1 LNFLTTLAGIVL
13 SFTPKYTV
21 LSSTIKMPKCAGSV
35 HRCGFCGKRLPTL
48 TGVRL
53 HIQNTNACRRRWEL
67 QVTKPGPSTK
77 INETQA
83 TPPAN
88 IPTHL
93 EADFSG
99 AAEESVP
106 LVDVSLASE
115 DSFPN
120 PEHLE
125 RFFQLYPEPVAAIV
139 GKEKTVF
146 ERWEDERRKEGRSQ
160 WYPFESKDEWEL
172 AAWLAQN
179 VGHNKIDEFLKLA
192 EVSI

>member
-1 LNFLTTLAGIVL
+1 
-13 SFTPKYTV
+13 
-21 LSSTIKMPKCAGSV
+21 MPKCAGSV

-67 QVTKPGPSTK
+67 QVTKPGSSTK
-77 INETQA
+77 KDETRA
-83 TPPAN
+83 TPTPTN

-99 AAEESVP
+99 VAEDFVP
-106 LVDVSLASE
+106 PVDVSRTSESE
-115 DSFPN
+115 DSFPI

-146 ERWEDERRKEGRSQ
+146 EKWEEERRKEGRSQ